1 MLPEHQGIT
10 AYTSC
15 LFQIHCRQRPL
26 MLHLLFSVPFYG
38 IAEAM
43 TPFFLPV
50 SIFTTISISTPVL
63 LIDLSLKAHLSF
75 VLINK
80 LRKCLKQITYQ
91 ANNFIS

>member
-1 MLPEHQGIT
+1 
-10 AYTSC
+10 
-15 LFQIHCRQRPL
+15 